1 MPTLKTFRAAMNQI
15 DKNASVTPI
24 NHAIT
29 RPSMQNE
36 LVLIQENQSK
46 NLKQNFELF

>member
-1 MPTLKTFRAAMNQI
+1 MNQI

-46 NLKQNFELF
+46 